1 MRLGRDARVWLW
13 AVGVAVTC
21 LGLGSVATAENTAEK
36 SPVRYPYD
44 PACAWGRL
52 ADGHGML
59 IRCLEPGEASVL
71 LESSLH
77 ANPPRSAEAPP
88 REVPPREA
96 PPSAAPAKPAPAVNA
111 KPPAAGSAP
120 QQLIVSEVGP
130 AVADSGELPLAAN
143 KLGAPKDRY
152 IDCVRN
158 NGGLSRDTGKVVVR
172 FLVRERGR
180 AEGVS
185 VKSHSGM
192 SQAAAECIADV
203 VDRRYVGYPAAPIVG
218 ATIPIE
224 LSIRR

>member
-13 AVGVAVTC
+13 AGGVAVTC
-21 LGLGSVATAENTAEK
+21 LGLGSAATAEKAEK
-36 SPVRYPYD
+36 SAARYPYD
-44 PACAWGRL
+44 PVCAWGRL

-59 IRCLEPGEASVL
+59 IRCLEPGEATVL
-71 LESSLH
+71 LESSLQEG
-77 ANPPRSAEAPP
+77 PAPA
-88 REVPPREA
+88 A
-96 PPSAAPAKPAPAVNA
+96 PAQPAASAPAKPAPAA
-111 KPPAAGSAP
+111 PADGKQPTPPPAQ
-120 QQLIVSEVGP
+120 QQLVVNEVGP

-143 KLGAPKDRY
+143 KLGIPKGRY

-158 NGGLSRDTGKVVVR
+158 NGGLSRNTGRVEVR

-203 VDRRYVGYPAAPIVG
+203 IDRRFVGYPAAPIVG